1 MSTVL
6 AQLDLASVYARWCS
20 AAKRSHGMLSAWDG
34 CLSASFTDPHGG
46 DLESSDL
53 VSGVLHSWAGF
64 PALRETYLADLAVRA
79 DQLQATGDPRGEW
92 LAIWLMPPSE
102 YRDRAVVDSTPALA
116 QHVERLIAEHE
127 RRARRTK
134 ALPKECPW
142 SIEPNSTLVLRVD
155 GGPDQ
160 VVTFRRLDFADT
172 RQVFPLEL
180 AVTINEQLA
189 GAHAEHAGYTVEIT
203 SYAHDGRVDI
213 VGGSAAQALGL
224 SRLALHSLR
233 FGLDTDY
240 ASLESRLLLHNR
252 NFGRSAQVAALGE
265 RLHTGRLHGNSFN
278 MLVLDDVAH
287 RVPSSRGM
295 PSPYI
300 DIRSPSVHD
309 EVAVK
314 PVDEAALARMR
325 EAFAA
330 FATRR
335 VPVSAEVL
343 QAIATEDPT

>member
-1 MSTVL
+1 MNLHL
-6 AQLDLASVYARWCS
+6 ALATLPLVSLYTRWCS
-20 AAKRSHGMLSAWDG
+20 LAKRTPGSLTSWDG
-34 CLSASFTDPHGG
+34 CMWAAFTDPHSG
-46 DLESSDL
+46 DLASADL
-53 VSGVLHSWAGF
+53 VSQALHRHADRF
-64 PALRETYLADLAVRA
+64 PQQVSITAELAVRA
-79 DQLQATGDPRGEW
+79 DQLQAAGDPRGEW
-92 LAIWLMPPSE
+92 LAIWLMPSSE
-102 YRDRAVVDSTPALA
+102 YRDRAVIDSTPALA

-134 ALPKECPW
+134 TIPKAGPW
-142 SIEPNSTLVLRVD
+142 SIEPNSTLVLRID

-160 VVTFRRLDFADT
+160 VVTFRAGDFADT
-172 RQVFPLEL
+172 QRAIPLEI
-180 AVTINEQLA
+180 VSCINEQLV
-189 GAHAEHAGYTVEIT
+189 GGYAVPVDETVEIE
-203 SYAHDGRVDI
+203 SLEYSGRVEI
-213 VGGSAAQALGL
+213 IGGSAASSLGVW
-224 SRLALHSLR
+224 RLFDPTL
-233 FGLDTDY
+233 FNVDY
-240 ASLESRLLLHNR
+240 SALESRIVAMHGR
-252 NFGRSAQVAALGE
+252 AYGRSAHVAALGE

-287 RVPSSRGM
+287 RVPSSRGT